1 MKDKI
6 NIGFIG
12 AGNLGRH
19 AILGLIDSYEI
30 NVSDP
35 MQNQEILSLGITY
48 ISIEELC
55 KNSDVIFLTIK
66 PNISEEILSKV
77 SDYIDDKLIIS
88 FIAGMSLKKL
98 EKLLLFQCG
107 GRRHRGTAHRRSGK
121 KKSEPPGRFFA
132 FFERSEKKN
141 LNVCSLQALKFSE

>member
-35 MQNQEILSLGITY
+35 MQDQEILSLGITY

-66 PNISEEILSKV
+66 PNISEEILCKV
-77 SDYIDDKLIIS
+77 SDYIDDKL
-88 FIAGMSLKKL
+88 SLI
-98 EKLLLFQCG
+98 
-107 GRRHRGTAHRRSGK
+107 HI
-121 KKSEPPGRFFA
+121 
-132 FFERSEKKN
+132 
-141 LNVCSLQALKFSE
+141 